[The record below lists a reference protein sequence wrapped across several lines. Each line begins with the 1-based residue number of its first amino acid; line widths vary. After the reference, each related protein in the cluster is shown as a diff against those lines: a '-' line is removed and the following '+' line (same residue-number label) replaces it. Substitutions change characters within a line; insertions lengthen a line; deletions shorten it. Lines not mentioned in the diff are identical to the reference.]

1 MARPG
6 KGEPNQNYQVF
17 EAMWNKSLSNV
28 MKNWSHL
35 RSTGKDERGAAAKDS
50 FATAL
55 AWAQLAEKYGYG
67 PGIDLNEKENRK
79 RIEKE
84 ARKLQH
90 EIRYSA
96 EFVTVIDDSSL
107 SKVVNMADT
116 KTYKAQKVT
125 AEKPMEQFRE
135 LYDRQSERLAPE
147 IQARQERWRL
157 RELMRDLK
165 QSTQKSFTGKL
176 KSWFVGNSN
185 EYKEAYD
192 AMGDLAYD
200 KDMPEEKR
208 TEAKEKIK
216 KYLNLRGKKVRDHQY
231 GRHRFDAFMKGLA
244 TVMEPQEFKDYC
256 EQINASRKALDKNNK
271 ALVSAKDY
279 MAPEAYQQLEQE
291 QAKTEPTKTEPAKTE
306 TVKTGQEP
314 QGMVL

>member
-35 RSTGKDERGAAAKDS
+35 RSAGKDERGAAARDS

-55 AWAQLAEKYGYG
+55 AWAQLAEEYGYG
-67 PGIDLNEKENRK
+67 PGIDLNEEENRK

-176 KSWFVGNSN
+176 KSWFVGNS
-185 EYKEAYD
+185 EQYKNAYG
-192 AMGDLAYD
+192 AMRRLAYD
-200 KDMPEEKR
+200 DKLTPEEKDK
-208 TEAKEKIK
+208 AKKDIK
-216 KYLNLRGKKVRDHQY
+216 EYLNLRGKKVRDHQY
-231 GRHRFDAFMKGLA
+231 GRDRFDAFMKGLA

-256 EQINASRKALDKNNK
+256 EEVNQIRSQIDKAGKSKIDPETYKT
-271 ALVSAKDY
+271 
-279 MAPEAYQQLEQE
+279 PEARQKDIIQ
-291 QAKTEPTKTEPAKTE
+291 QAKQRENTEPAKTE
-306 TVKTGQEP
+306 ATKTE
-314 QGMVL
+314 QGMEV

>member
-6 KGEPNQNYQVF
+6 KREHNQYYQVF

-35 RSTGKDERGAAAKDS
+35 RSTGKDERGAAARDS

-55 AWAQLAEKYGYG
+55 AWAQLAEEYGYG
-67 PGIDLNEKENRK
+67 PGIDLNEKENQK

-135 LYDRQSERLAPE
+135 LYDRQSERLGPQ
-147 IQARQERWRL
+147 IQARAERWRL

-200 KDMPEEKR
+200 KDMSEEKR

-216 KYLNLRGKKVRDHQY
+216 KYLSVRGKKVRDHQY
-231 GRHRFDAFMKGLA
+231 GRDRFDAFMKGLA

-256 EQINASRKALDKNNK
+256 EEVNQIRSQIDKTGK
-271 ALVSAKDY
+271 SKIDPETY
-279 MAPEAYQQLEQE
+279 KTPEARQKDIIQ
-291 QAKTEPTKTEPAKTE
+291 QAKQRENTEPAKTE
-306 TVKTGQEP
+306 ATKTEP
-314 QGMVL
+314 QGREV

>member
-6 KGEPNQNYQVF
+6 KREPNQNYQVF

-35 RSTGKDERGAAAKDS
+35 RSTGKDERGAAARDS

-55 AWAQLAEKYGYG
+55 AWAQLAERYGYG
-67 PGIDLNEKENRK
+67 PGIDLNEEENRK
-79 RIEKE
+79 KIEKE

-135 LYDRQSERLAPE
+135 LYDRQSERLAPQ

-157 RELMRDLK
+157 RELIRDLK
-165 QSTQKSFTGKL
+165 QSTQKSFVGKL
-176 KSWFVGNSN
+176 KSWFVGNS
-185 EYKEAYD
+185 EQYKDAYG
-192 AMGDLAYD
+192 AMRRLAYD
-200 KDMPEEKR
+200 DKLTPEEKDK
-208 TEAKEKIK
+208 AKKDIK
-216 KYLNLRGKKVRDHQY
+216 EYLNLRGKKVRDHQY
-231 GRHRFDAFMKGLA
+231 GRDRFDAFMKGLA

-256 EQINASRKALDKNNK
+256 EEVNQIRSQIDKTGK
-271 ALVSAKDY
+271 SKIDPETY
-279 MAPEAYQQLEQE
+279 KTPEARQKDIIQ
-291 QAKTEPTKTEPAKTE
+291 QAKQRENTEPTKTEATKT
-306 TVKTGQEP
+306 EP
-314 QGMVL
+314 QGREV